1 MQLPVRPHERN
12 LPSGEC
18 DLLIAHQDEVE
29 QQLAY
34 LFARR
39 DPTRIGNEY
48 LVIGTLDRADWRR
61 GMKTPLSIQQM
72 VERLHDF
79 EQVVRFERAF
89 G

>member
-1 MQLPVRPHERN
+1 MRPPDR
-12 LPSGEC
+12 
-18 DLLIAHQDEVE
+18 HQDEVE

-72 VERLHDF
+72 VDLLHDF
-79 EQVVRFERAF
+79 KQVVRFEPAI